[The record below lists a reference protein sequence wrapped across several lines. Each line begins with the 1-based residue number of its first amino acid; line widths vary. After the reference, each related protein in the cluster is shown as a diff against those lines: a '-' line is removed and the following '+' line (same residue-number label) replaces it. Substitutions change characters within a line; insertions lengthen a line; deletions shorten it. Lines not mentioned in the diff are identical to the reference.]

1 MYLVSIHLQNFRQHK
16 DTYIQFVQ
24 GITGILGQNGA
35 GKSTVLEAIAW
46 AFYGNKSGVL
56 RGTKDYLIWR
66 GAPGKSEVIVDL
78 EFTFQNHSYRI
89 QRSQATS
96 KTTAQLWQDEVLVAN
111 STKAVDEKIEQLLSM
126 SHQEFFNSYFTGQKE
141 LQFLGSIEG
150 ATARERF
157 IAKMLGY
164 EKIEEIQGKSDK
176 SNTLRYDLKQKEKV
190 KDQLDGYM
198 QRFEGL
204 SDRITAQKLK
214 IDDTRS
220 RLQNLQHNLLE
231 LARIKDEL
239 EPQWQQI
246 NNRRTSFLQL
256 QAKLQGHQE
265 QLQHLAGEVKKLER
279 HKADL
284 QQELDKF
291 RQLQQEVLPYE
302 NLQQEYQALEQ
313 NYQSFLRAQQI
324 HDRLTNLK
332 QEIGVATTELQTLEP
347 IDRELSSIQQTIREF
362 QSKITDGDEQIKLE
376 TAQWQQTKAE
386 LEAKVSLEKQALAKA
401 QEQHQTIIDAGE
413 DGVCPTCER
422 PLQEEYGNVVN
433 GFLQQITECQQH
445 ISQWQVQIKQ
455 LAKKPAAILELEQ
468 AQTLLLQ
475 ELKQREN
482 RQKELDKAI
491 IRRQMLEQQ
500 IKEKQEQL
508 NKLQGELQ
516 DQNQEF
522 NIEYFQTVQTQLNQ
536 MRPRYEAFLKLA
548 QTPHNF
554 DQVTEQLLQKQQDVS
569 SLTQKIE
576 ALQQEIDVL
585 DYSEVCF
592 NQLQKQ
598 REEAVAN
605 YTAVND
611 QYRSIGQDLQYAE
624 QELQKLEQEKQEFL
638 VKEEERKQ
646 VSRECLTLQELD
658 KAFSALRQYL
668 TEQIRPRLAQS
679 ASYFLHQLTEGR
691 YDSLE
696 IDQKYQ
702 VIVQDQGENKP
713 VISGGEEDIVN
724 LSLRLAISQMIT
736 ERSGHPFSLLILD
749 EVFGSLDHNRRDNV
763 IQLLHRLEAQFEQ
776 VLIITHIEDIKDS
789 LTQTIHLAFD
799 PVKQHTIILE

>member
-16 DTYIQFVQ
+16 DTHIQFIQ

-35 GKSTVLEAIAW
+35 GKSTILEAIAW
-46 AFYGNKSGVL
+46 AFYGNKPGVL

-78 EFTFQNHSYRI
+78 EFACQNHNYRI
-89 QRSQATS
+89 QRSQTTS
-96 KTTAQLWQDEVLVAN
+96 KITAQLWQDEVLVAN
-111 STKAVDEKIEQLLSM
+111 SSTGVDEKIRQLLCM
-126 SHQEFFNSYFTGQKE
+126 THQEFFNSYFTGQKQ

-190 KDQLDGYM
+190 KNQLDGYM
-198 QRFEGL
+198 QKFEGL
-204 SDRITAQKLK
+204 SDRIAAQKLK
-214 IDDTRS
+214 IEDTRS
-220 RLQNLQHNLLE
+220 RLQNIQRHLLE
-231 LARIKDEL
+231 LALIKDEL

-246 NNRRTSFLQL
+246 NDRRTNFLQL
-256 QAKLQGHQE
+256 QTKLQAHQS
-265 QLQHLAGEVKKLER
+265 QLPSLVGEVKNLEQ
-279 HKADL
+279 KQADL

-291 RQLQQEVLPYE
+291 KQLEQEVLPYE
-302 NLQQEYQALEQ
+302 NLQKEYQGLEQ

-324 HDRLTNLK
+324 RDRLITLE
-332 QEIGVATTELQTLEP
+332 QEITATTTELQNLEP
-347 IDRELSSIQQTIREF
+347 IGLELSAIEQVIGEYRAQIADRE
-362 QSKITDGDEQIKLE
+362 EQIKLE
-376 TAQWQQTKAE
+376 TARWQQTKAE

-401 QEQHQTIIDAGE
+401 QKQHQTIIDAGE

-445 ISQWQVQIKQ
+445 ISQWQLQIEQ
-455 LAKKPAAILELEQ
+455 LAKKPATILELEQ

-482 RQKELDKAI
+482 RQKELDKAT

-500 IKEKQEQL
+500 IKEKQKQL
-508 NKLQGELQ
+508 NKLQGELELQ

-522 NIEYFQTVQTQLNQ
+522 NIEYFQTVQEQIKQL
-536 MRPRYEAFLKLA
+536 RPRHEEFLKLA

-554 DQVTEQLLQKQQDVS
+554 KQVTEQLLQKQQDVRG
-569 SLTQKIE
+569 LNQKIV
-576 ALQQEIDVL
+576 AIQQEIDACG
-585 DYSEVCF
+585 YSEACF

-624 QELQKLEQEKQEFL
+624 QELQKLEQEKQESL

-646 VSRECLTLQELD
+646 VNRECLTLEELD

-679 ASYFLHQLTEGR
+679 ASYF
-691 YDSLE
+691 S
-696 IDQKYQ
+696 I
-702 VIVQDQGENKP
+702 N
-713 VISGGEEDIVN
+713 
-724 LSLRLAISQMIT
+724 
-736 ERSGHPFSLLILD
+736 
-749 EVFGSLDHNRRDNV
+749 
-763 IQLLHRLEAQFEQ
+763 
-776 VLIITHIEDIKDS
+776 
-789 LTQTIHLAFD
+789 
-799 PVKQHTIILE
+799 